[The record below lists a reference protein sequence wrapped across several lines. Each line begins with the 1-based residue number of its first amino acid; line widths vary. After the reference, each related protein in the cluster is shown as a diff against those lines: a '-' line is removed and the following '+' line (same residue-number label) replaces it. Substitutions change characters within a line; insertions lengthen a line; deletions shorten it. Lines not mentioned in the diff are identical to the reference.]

1 MQLCKFALARAVED
15 PPADPGSFLSQLPES
30 AEVELYFQ
38 HQGNA
43 TTAGCVIR
51 VKEFAVRLR
60 AMTIGGTP
68 VPSATMAAIRAN
80 WASREDAGKLY
91 QL

>member
-15 PPADPGSFLSQLPES
+15 PPADPGNFLSQLPES

-43 TTAGCVIR
+43 TTAVCDIR
-51 VKEFAVRLR
+51 VTDFAVRLH

-68 VPSATMAAIRAN
+68 VPPATMAAIRAN